1 MADEDQISDVDVML
15 EADQETDVDAASS
28 VLSQS
33 LRSTHSYNG
42 GDASRYYRYATEK
55 KSTMSSSGTNPM
67 QAAAEEVGFLNVAMH
82 HLVQDELLAAND
94 GGGGGSNRSR
104 ISQYRQ
110 YGRST
115 NGGVVSSAL
124 SGPKRRSRSQADYM
138 SDGSESRYIV
148 THRKKHKRSDGNI
161 NYYDGNRTPSPV
173 I

>member
-15 EADQETDVDAASS
+15 ADQETDVDAASS

-42 GDASRYYRYATEK
+42 GDASRYYRYATENK

-94 GGGGGSNRSR
+94 GGGSNRSR

-110 YGRST
+110 YGRTT